1 MAISTLLLAAEEG
14 GGHSDENVLVPPVS
28 ELLIG
33 ILAFGLLV
41 AFFFWKVYPQ
51 IRRTYAERSDRIEGN
66 LARAERTQRE
76 AEDLLVSY
84 RRQLAEAQDEAGRIR
99 QDAREQ
105 GQQIL
110 DSLRAQAGEE
120 VAEIKARG
128 EAQLAAERAQV
139 VAQIRREIG
148 EIALELA
155 TKIVGHELQR
165 DDRQRQLID
174 DFIAGLDRPADGT
187 TVPAPAGPGG

>member
-1 MAISTLLLAAEEG
+1 MVTTTLLLAAEKSG
-14 GGHSDENVLVPPVS
+14 NSDENVLVPPLG

-33 ILAFGLLV
+33 ILSFGLLV

-51 IRRTYAERSDRIEGN
+51 IKRTYAERSDRIEGN

-76 AEDLLVSY
+76 AHELLVSY

-110 DSLRAQAGEE
+110 EALRAQAGDE

-128 EAQLAAERAQV
+128 ETQLAAERAQV

-165 DDRQRQLID
+165 DDRQRQLVD
-174 DFIAGLDRPADGT
+174 DFIAGLERPDGT
-187 TVPAPAGPGG
+187 AVAAPAGPGG

>member
-1 MAISTLLLAAEEG
+1 MVIETLLLAAEE
-14 GGHSDENVLVPPVS
+14 GGHSDENVLVPPLG

-33 ILAFGLLV
+33 TLSFGLLV

-51 IRRTYAERSDRIEGN
+51 IRRTYAERSDRIEGD

-76 AEDLLVSY
+76 AQELLGSY

-110 DSLRAQAGEE
+110 DALRAQAGDE

-128 EAQLAAERAQV
+128 ETQLAAERAQV

-155 TKIVGHELQR
+155 TKIVNHELQR
-165 DDRQRQLID
+165 DDRQRQLVD
-174 DFIAGLDRPADGT
+174 DFIAGLEHPDGT
-187 TVPAPAGPGG
+187 VVAAPAGPGG